1 MIIYGLTLIDIH
13 VNPISLTANQ
23 NANFIKRVKLTWPT
37 AGNTLLIAG
46 GATST
51 ELKTQTLN
59 YGMWVTNSSN
69 DVVESIDRGDKP
81 LLSVSLVG
89 LLPKIIKKYKQN
101 GSWLTHYFRH
111 LRCLIARIRTKVAVF

>member
-1 MIIYGLTLIDIH
+1 
-13 VNPISLTANQ
+13 
-23 NANFIKRVKLTWPT
+23 
-37 AGNTLLIAG
+37 
-46 GATST
+46 
-51 ELKTQTLN
+51 
-59 YGMWVTNSSN
+59 MWVTNSSN

-101 GSWLTHYFRH
+101 GSRLTHYFRH